1 MININDSI
9 FSFVYDLN
17 RGPETIFDLFKVYI
31 FVTYFKF
38 VFDLNRGLEASLG
51 LKGAKG
57 TFFFVI
63 LAG

>member
-17 RGPETIFDLFKVYI
+17 RGPETIFDLKGV
-31 FVTYFKF
+31 
-38 VFDLNRGLEASLG
+38 
-51 LKGAKG
+51 KGAIP
-57 TFFFVI
+57 FVI